1 MDDLLTGSMPSWL
14 SVAATAVSPLIALL
28 VGFVGTQRLLQ
39 WQHGEKSGHIS
50 LEGAEGGGV
59 ARQSAAT
66 ASLGSLI

>member
-1 MDDLLTGSMPSWL
+1 MDILVTGSNLLITVASAL
-14 SVAATAVSPLIALL
+14 SPMIALL
-28 VGFVGTQRLLQ
+28 VGFAGTQLLLQ

-50 LEGAEGGGV
+50 LESAEGGGV